1 MTRLEIQTAQ
11 RRVKTMRDREYGQA
25 MELRVLNINSED
37 EENKKSYMVEGY
49 ASTFEPY
56 FMFREDGIDYYE
68 QIDPKAF
75 DDADM
80 SDVVFR
86 VDHVGSVYA
95 RTSAGTVNVWVDEH
109 GLGQKTDLSKTQ
121 KARELFDDIEAGN
134 YPKMSFAF
142 TVAEGGD
149 RFDRA
154 THTRIINRIAKVYD
168 VSPVSFP
175 ANPTTELSVSTR
187 DYFNGVI
194 EAEKAERLE
203 REKFEFHKR
212 KLSILER

>member
-1 MTRLEIQTAQ
+1 MM
-11 RRVKTMRDREYGQA
+11 KNNREYRS
-25 MELRVLNINSED
+25 MELHINQ
-37 EENKKSYMVEGY
+37 EEESPSYEVKGY

-56 FMFREDGIDYYE
+56 LMFTDEDGVEYFE
-68 QIDPKAF
+68 QIDPHAF
-75 DDADM
+75 DDADL

-86 VDHVGSVYA
+86 IDHEGAVYA
-95 RTSAGTVNVWVDEH
+95 RTSAGTVELWTDEH
-109 GLGQKTDLSKTQ
+109 GLGNRVNLSKTQ
-121 KARELFDDIEAGN
+121 KARDLYEDIKVGN

-142 TVAEGGD
+142 TVAED
-149 RFDRA
+149 HYDRA
-154 THTRIINRIAKVYD
+154 THTRIVDRIQKVFD

-203 REKFEFHKR
+203 REKREIQKQR
-212 KLSILER
+212 IRILSEV

>member
-1 MTRLEIQTAQ
+1 MASRE
-11 RRVKTMRDREYGQA
+11 REYRS
-25 MELRVLNINSED
+25 MELRIAERED
-37 EENKKSYMVEGY
+37 GAEPSFFVEGY

-56 FMFREDGIDYYE
+56 VLMTVDGVDYSE
-68 QIDPKAF
+68 RIEPNAF

-86 VDHVGSVYA
+86 VDHQGPVYA
-95 RTSAGTVNVWVDEH
+95 RTSAGTVEVWTDDH
-109 GLGQKTDLSKTQ
+109 GLAQRTYLGKTQ
-121 KARELFDDIEAGN
+121 RARDVYADIEAGN

-142 TVAEGGD
+142 SVAED
-149 RFDRA
+149 HYDKA
-154 THTRIINRIAKVYD
+154 THTRIIDRVAKVFD
-168 VSPVSFP
+168 VSPVAFP

-203 REKFEFHKR
+203 REERERQKQR
-212 KLSILER
+212 IRILTEV